1 MRYLQGKK
9 EEGGFNSYSSQKSI
23 NQHKSPRCK
32 LCRIGLWQNILEYVI
47 KIISFL
53 HSCVD
58 PIAGWKTLVK
68 QTH

>member
-1 MRYLQGKK
+1 MMYLQGKK

-23 NQHKSPRCK
+23 NQHKSLRCK
-32 LCRIGLWQNILEYVI
+32 LCGIGLGQHILEYVI
-47 KIISFL
+47 QIVSFL
-53 HSCVD
+53 HSCVY